1 MNRKSFKKIN
11 LLLILT
17 ALIIIASYSILSWAT
32 DSGSHPSHEEE
43 IYVVVEKG
51 DTLWDI
57 AKKHKKDKEDIR
69 EVIYNISKYNN
80 MESLNIVPG
89 QIVYIP
95 SK

>member
-17 ALIIIASYSILSWAT
+17 ALIIASYSILSWAT